1 MFFIKIR
8 NYMLKNT
15 FYSQKNSNFANLFTK
30 LAPYSQASIDI
41 DSSSYTFHSTQAA
54 P

>member
-1 MFFIKIR
+1 
-8 NYMLKNT
+8 MLKNT
-15 FYSQKNSNFANLFTK
+15 FYSQKNSNFANLITK

-41 DSSSYTFHSTQAA
+41 DSSFYTYQPSPAT